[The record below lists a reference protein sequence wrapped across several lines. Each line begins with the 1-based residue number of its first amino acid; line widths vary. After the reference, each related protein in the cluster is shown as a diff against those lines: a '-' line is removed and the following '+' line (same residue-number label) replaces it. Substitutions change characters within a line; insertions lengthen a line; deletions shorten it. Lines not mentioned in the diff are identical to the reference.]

1 MENNEELIEI
11 ENKGKTISYRVLFS
25 FKDKD
30 EKRNFMVLTNAN
42 DSEDDCFVVECFEDG
57 TLSSI
62 DDEEI
67 IAQAQEML
75 DILSDS
81 DNL

>member
-1 MENNEELIEI
+1 
-11 ENKGKTISYRVLFS
+11 
-25 FKDKD
+25 
-30 EKRNFMVLTNAN
+30 MVLTNAN

>member
-1 MENNEELIEI
+1 MENNEEIIEI

-57 TLSSI
+57 MLSSI

-75 DILSDS
+75 DILSDN

>member
-1 MENNEELIEI
+1 MENDKEIIEI
-11 ENKGKTISYRVLFS
+11 ESEGKTISYSVLFS

-42 DSEDDCFVVECFEDG
+42 NNDDDCFVVECFEDG

-67 IAQAQEML
+67 ISQAQEML

>member
-1 MENNEELIEI
+1 MENNEEIIEI

-42 DSEDDCFVVECFEDG
+42 DSEDDCSVVECFEDG

>member
-1 MENNEELIEI
+1 MENNEEIIEI

-42 DSEDDCFVVECFEDG
+42 DNEDDCFVVECFEDE